1 MALKSDGKEQEDSVD
16 DKAQKG
22 TGNGRVSIDSEE
34 EEDDDEED
42 EEDEEPRLKYA
53 SLTKSL
59 GPVYRNADATSAFL
73 VGGDKMVGFLG
84 ETAAMYTE
92 HETGH
97 WDTQWKHCKLSA
109 LQSC

>member
-22 TGNGRVSIDSEE
+22 TSNGRVSIDSEE
-34 EEDDDEED
+34 EED
-42 EEDEEPRLKYA
+42 EEDEEPRLEYA

-73 VGGDKMVGFLG
+73 VGGDKMVGFPG
-84 ETAAMYTE
+84 KTAATYTE

-109 LQSC
+109 LQSYQR